1 MFSGLSL
8 GFQALKLVLL
18 DSTTHCIQMIVSW
31 SIFLIPCQ
39 FDVEFDLCAFEG
51 KAVTKNCVRLKAF
64 ILLIDIPFELREH
77 YQHGY
82 ANVLNIRG

>member
-1 MFSGLSL
+1 
-8 GFQALKLVLL
+8 
-18 DSTTHCIQMIVSW
+18 MIVSW

-39 FDVEFDLCAFEG
+39 FDVEFDLSAFEG

-82 ANVLNIRG
+82 ANVLNVRG

>member
-8 GFQALKLVLL
+8 AFQALKLVLL

-39 FDVEFDLCAFEG
+39 FDVEFDLSAFEG

-64 ILLIDIPFELREH
+64 ILFELREH

-82 ANVLNIRG
+82 ANVLNVRG

>member
-1 MFSGLSL
+1 MVS
-8 GFQALKLVLL
+8 KPLVLL
-18 DSTTHCIQMIVSW
+18 DTTTHCIQMIVSW

-39 FDVEFDLCAFEG
+39 FDVEFDLSAFEG

-64 ILLIDIPFELREH
+64 ILLIDIPSELREH

-82 ANVLNIRG
+82 GNVLNVRG